1 MTKIINSINIKIH
14 EKKSKKRKY
23 KRRNVRTHQ
32 NAPYS
37 NVASLITN
45 RPQQLDLS
53 TASNREKE
61 NIISNAINTVKRE
74 KEILTIKDKEPETI
88 FESSKPP
95 PTKLQPRTPK
105 RITDFFSKTP
115 DNNLYNVYPREKTVE
130 YDRVEELGNVNKGRG
145 RPMGPQK
152 ANESNDDYINRLKK
166 SRSFTMQ
173 SKPIPK
179 RDKDFTTPKKDI
191 IPPPVSQNKIIE
203 SALKN
208 ISESRKNTKLGE
220 AFNAK
225 ITKAFENND
234 QDFINKYPILASA
247 HKLETERAARAR
259 KREEKSNEAITNLFN
274 SNQFL

>member
-14 EKKSKKRKY
+14 EKKSKNRKY

-45 RPQQLDLS
+45 RPQQLDIS

-74 KEILTIKDKEPETI
+74 KEILTIKDKEPETV
-88 FESSKPP
+88 FESPKPP
-95 PTKLQPRTPK
+95 PTKLQPKTPK

-115 DNNLYNVYPREKTVE
+115 DNNLYNVYPEKDKTN
-130 YDRVEELGNVNKGRG
+130 YADRFEVIDEFVKKGRG
-145 RPMGPQK
+145 RPIVK
-152 ANESNDDYINRLKK
+152 KDNETGEEFINRIKK
-166 SRSFTMQ
+166 GASATAFRA
-173 SKPIPK
+173 
-179 RDKDFTTPKKDI
+179 REFTTPKKDI

-220 AFNAK
+220 AYNAK

-259 KREEKSNEAITNLFN
+259 KREEKSNEAISALFN
-274 SNQFL
+274 NNQFL